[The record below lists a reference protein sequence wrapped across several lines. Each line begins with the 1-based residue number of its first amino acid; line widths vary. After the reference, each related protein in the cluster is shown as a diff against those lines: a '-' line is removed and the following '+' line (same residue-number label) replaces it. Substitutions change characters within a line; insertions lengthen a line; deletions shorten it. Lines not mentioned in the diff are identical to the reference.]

1 MCPASMARLSS
12 FLAIQDSKAGLAA
25 QVGGAAIVA
34 LVSAALHV
42 APFIP
47 VLFGGVAGSLAD
59 SLLGA
64 NAAIVALV
72 PAMPARLR
80 NEPARLRQRDDA
92 ASRPALGRQRRGEL
106 RLHDCRSGDGRATP
120 VVRKVAP
127 GLMHL
132 LQ

>member
-47 VLFGGVAGSLAD
+47 VLLGGVAGSLAD

-64 NAAIVALV
+64 TLQS
-72 PAMPARLR
+72 LR
-80 NEPARLRQRDDA
+80 WCPQCRRDCETNPHVCGSA
-92 ASRPALGRQRRGEL
+92 TTLRRGL
-106 RLHDCRSGDGRATP
+106 RWVDNDAVNFACTIVGAAT
-120 VVRKVAP
+120 AA
-127 GLMHL
+127 L
-132 LQ
+132 LLSPAA